1 MKDIKDEAVMRLFYN
16 QPTDGFSAQKFVTE
30 FDEVITKGKGR
41 TIMNELFT
49 RDQMNTI
56 QQLRNVARRS
66 VIDPTTFNASRTS
79 YALANLVNRL
89 VPGASG
95 IAGATPWIGKIA
107 KEFRDS
113 ARAAAV
119 GSQIPRKTGGG
130 VAYGAAAG
138 TTADELMEEN

>member
-1 MKDIKDEAVMRLFYN
+1 
-16 QPTDGFSAQKFVTE
+16 
-30 FDEVITKGKGR
+30 
-41 TIMNELFT
+41 MNELFT

-79 YALANLVNRL
+79 YVLANLVNRL

-119 GSQIPRKTGGG
+119 GSQIPRNTGGG